1 LRKSDFDPVSK
12 DIFDKQLKRLTLI
25 IVVVFSI
32 LILRFW
38 FLQVVNGP
46 MYRTKSENNRIRI
59 LDIPPFRGMILDR
72 NGEIFVD
79 NRPSYDLYV
88 IPEEVQDWEK
98 LIINLNLL
106 TGLDPESVKLK
117 LNKEKRKPPFSPVCL
132 KRDMSRNELAKIE
145 SHRFNLPGIIVKIA
159 SQRHYI
165 YGKSASHI
173 LGYLGEINE
182 KQLSSGRYVGNKSGD
197 LIGKSGVEKK
207 WQKYLNGI
215 RGGEQVE
222 VEAAGRIIRV
232 IAQKQAIP
240 GANVCLTI
248 DKDLQAVAEKAM
260 IGKRGAIV
268 AMDPDNG
275 QILVM
280 VSSPSFDPNL
290 FVEGIDETTWKEMA
304 LSKKFPLQNRALAGQ
319 YSPGSVFKI
328 VVALAGLEEGVIDF
342 GDEVVCNGIYK
353 LGRSSFRCWKR
364 GGHGKVNLYRA
375 LAESCDVYF
384 YKLGEQLGIDRIS
397 EYARKFGLGEATGI
411 DIGQEK
417 RGLVPNRAWKLKK
430 YGESW
435 QGGETLS
442 TVIGQSYVLVTPIQM
457 VVAVAAVFNG
467 GNIFEPQITRWVGKN
482 EAEKIYEFVPVLKGN
497 LGFRQENLEIV
508 KKALIGVVNDPHG
521 TGKRARFKNVTV
533 AGKTGT
539 VQVVTRKR
547 QQELQKLNKDNEI
560 PYKARDHAWFV
571 AVAPAAKPR
580 IAIAV
585 LVEHGGHGGSTAAPI
600 AREIISEAIKKNY
613 IFREPR

>member
-1 LRKSDFDPVSK
+1 MRNSDFDPVSK
-12 DIFDKQLKRLTLI
+12 DVFDRQLKRLTLI
-25 IVVVFSI
+25 ILVVFSI

-46 MYRTKSENNRIRI
+46 MYRTKSEHNRIR
-59 LDIPPFRGMILDR
+59 LVDIPPFRGRILDR
-72 NGEIFVD
+72 NGEILVD
-79 NRPSYDLYV
+79 NRPSYDIYV

-98 LIINLNLL
+98 LITNLNLL
-106 TGLDPESVKLK
+106 AGLDPESVKLK
-117 LNKEKRKPPFSPVCL
+117 IREVKRKSPFSHVCL

-145 SHRFNLPGIIVKIA
+145 SHRFNLPGIIVKVA

-165 YGKSASHI
+165 YGKFASHL

-182 KQLSSGRYVGNKSGD
+182 KQLRSGQYAGNKAGD
-197 LIGKSGVEKK
+197 LIGKSGVERK

-232 IAQKQAIP
+232 IAQKQATP
-240 GANVCLTI
+240 GENVCLTI
-248 DKDLQAVAEKAM
+248 DKELQAVAEKTM

-275 QILVM
+275 QILAM

-290 FVEGIDETTWKEMA
+290 FVEGIDETTWREMV
-304 LSKKFPLQNRALAGQ
+304 LSKTFPMQNRALAGQ

-328 VVALAGLEEGVIDF
+328 IVALAGLEEGVIHP
-342 GDEVVCNGIYK
+342 GDVAVCNGVYR

-397 EYARKFGLGEATGI
+397 EYAGKFGLGEATGF

-417 RGLVPNRAWKLKK
+417 GGLIPTRAWKLKK
-430 YGESW
+430 HGESW

-442 TVIGQSYVLVTPIQM
+442 TAIGQSYVLVTPIQM
-457 VVAVAAVFNG
+457 VVAVSAVFNG
-467 GNIFEPQITRWVGKN
+467 GNIYEPQITRWVGKN
-482 EAEKIYEFVPVLKGN
+482 EAEKKYEFIPKLKGN

-508 KKALIGVVNDPHG
+508 KNALTGVVNDLHG
-521 TGKRARFKNVTV
+521 TGKKARLKNVTV

-539 VQVVTRKR
+539 VQVVTHKR
-547 QQELQKLNKDNEI
+547 QRELQKLDKDNEI
-560 PYKARDHAWFV
+560 PYRFRDHAWFV
-571 AVAPAAKPR
+571 AVAPAERPR
-580 IAIAV
+580 IAVAV

-600 AREIISEAIKKNY
+600 AREIISEAIRK
-613 IFREPR
+613 